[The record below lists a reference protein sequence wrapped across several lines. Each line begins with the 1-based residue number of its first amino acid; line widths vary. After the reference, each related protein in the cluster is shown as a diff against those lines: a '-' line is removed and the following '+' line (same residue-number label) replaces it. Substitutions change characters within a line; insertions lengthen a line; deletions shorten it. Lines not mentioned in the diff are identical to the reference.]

1 LLESAEQQKLQVR
14 DPNQRREDVT
24 FTPAGHLLTRTARTT
39 MRIPAIAVMV
49 VLSIGT
55 WILAV
60 TPQPLRGSDA
70 RSEARTPVLV
80 ELFTSEGCSSCPPA
94 DRFLEK
100 LDGQPVQGAE
110 MIVLS
115 EHVDYWNHIGWK
127 DPYSASFYSQRQSA
141 YANRFGLDSV
151 YTPQMV
157 VDGTSEFVGSNSGLA
172 DKAFRKALGVP
183 KLPVHLSSIS
193 ADASNTLHAH
203 LETGALDASFGAR
216 EADVYVAVALNRA
229 ESQVSAGE
237 NAGHRLAHVSVVK
250 SLTKVGALKQ
260 GQVLAQD
267 VQLKLGPGS
276 DSSGLRLIAFV
287 QEPRQGRVLGAA
299 SVPVNTR

>member
-1 LLESAEQQKLQVR
+1 MTMKI
-14 DPNQRREDVT
+14 PDVSV
-24 FTPAGHLLTRTARTT
+24 
-39 MRIPAIAVMV
+39 IV
-49 VLSIGT
+49 VFSIGALM
-55 WILAV
+55 LAFG
-60 TPQPLRGSDA
+60 PKRLHGADA
-70 RSEARTPVLV
+70 GWDHGTPVLV

-94 DRFLEK
+94 DKFLET
-100 LDGQPVQGAE
+100 LDKQPIPGAD

-127 DPYSASFYSQRQSA
+127 DPYSASLYSQRQSA
-141 YANRFGLDSV
+141 YAKRFGLESV

-157 VDGTSEFVGSNSGLA
+157 VDGTSEFVGSNSVQA

-183 KLPVHLSSIS
+183 KIPVHLSSIS

-203 LETGALDASFGAR
+203 LQTGALDSSFGSPDA
-216 EADVYVAVALNRA
+216 EVYIAVALNRA

-237 NAGHRLAHVSVVK
+237 NSGRRLTHVSVVK
-250 SLTKVGALKQ
+250 SLTKIGALKQ

-267 VQLKLGPGS
+267 VQLKLEPGS
-276 DSSGLRLIAFV
+276 DWRNLRLIAFV

-299 SVPVNTR
+299 SMPVSTR

>member
-1 LLESAEQQKLQVR
+1 
-14 DPNQRREDVT
+14 
-24 FTPAGHLLTRTARTT
+24 
-39 MRIPAIAVMV
+39 MRIPAIAVVV
-49 VLSIGT
+49 VLSMGV
-55 WILAV
+55 WLLAFAL
-60 TPQPLRGSDA
+60 QRLHGAGAGSDV
-70 RSEARTPVLV
+70 RTPVLV

-141 YANRFGLDSV
+141 YASRFGLGSV
-151 YTPQMV
+151 YTPQIV

-183 KLPVHLSSIS
+183 KLPVRLSSIS
-193 ADASNTLHAH
+193 ADTSNTLHAH
-203 LETGALDASFGAR
+203 LETGTLDASFGSR
-216 EADVYVAVALNRA
+216 EAEVYVAVALNRA

-276 DSSGLRLIAFV
+276 DANGLRLIAFV
-287 QEPRQGRVLGAA
+287 QEPRQGRVLGAV
-299 SVPVNTR
+299 SMLVNSR

>member
-1 LLESAEQQKLQVR
+1 MAQML
-14 DPNQRREDVT
+14 D
-24 FTPAGHLLTRTARTT
+24 GIH
-39 MRIPAIAVMV
+39 
-49 VLSIGT
+49 G
-55 WILAV
+55 
-60 TPQPLRGSDA
+60 
-70 RSEARTPVLV
+70 TPVLV
-80 ELFTSEGCSSCPPA
+80 ELFTSEGCSSA
-94 DRFLEK
+94 LQQTGFWK
-100 LDGQPVQGAE
+100 GLDGQPVPGAD

-127 DPYSASFYSQRQSA
+127 DPYSASLYSQRQSA
-141 YANRFGLDSV
+141 YAKRFGLDSV

-157 VDGTSEFVGSNSGLA
+157 VDGTSEFVGSNSVQA

-193 ADASNTLHAH
+193 ADASGYLHAH
-203 LETGALDASFGAR
+203 LQTGTLDSSFGSR
-216 EADVYVAVALNRA
+216 EAEVYVAVALNRA

-276 DSSGLRLIAFV
+276 DSPMSAPDRIRARAPAGPRCSGPLRCWSIHGKNNVRLFGSAPWSGRSAF
-287 QEPRQGRVLGAA
+287 QSCG
-299 SVPVNTR
+299 

>member
-1 LLESAEQQKLQVR
+1 MK
-14 DPNQRREDVT
+14 
-24 FTPAGHLLTRTARTT
+24 
-39 MRIPAIAVMV
+39 IPVVCVAV
-49 VLSIGT
+49 VLSIGA
-55 WILAV
+55 WILAFV
-60 TPQPLRGSDA
+60 PQPLRGSDA
-70 RSEARTPVLV
+70 ASDVRIPVLV

-94 DRFLEK
+94 DRFLQT

-127 DPYSASFYSQRQSA
+127 DPYSAGFYSERQSV
-141 YANRFGLDSV
+141 YARRFGLDSV

-172 DKAFRKALGVP
+172 DKAFRRALGIP

-203 LETGALDASFGAR
+203 LETGALEASFGSG
-216 EADVYVAVALNRA
+216 EAEVYVAVALNHA
-229 ESQVSAGE
+229 ESQVSTGE
-237 NAGHRLAHVSVVK
+237 NAGHRLAHVSVVT
-250 SLTKVGALKQ
+250 SLTKIGLLKQ

-267 VQLKLGPGS
+267 VQLTLGPGS
-276 DSSGLRLIAFV
+276 DASGLRLIAFV

-299 SVPVNTR
+299 SKLVSAQ

>member
-1 LLESAEQQKLQVR
+1 
-14 DPNQRREDVT
+14 
-24 FTPAGHLLTRTARTT
+24 
-39 MRIPAIAVMV
+39 MRIPAIAVVV
-49 VLSIGT
+49 VLSMGV
-55 WILAV
+55 WLLAFA
-60 TPQPLRGSDA
+60 PQRLHGAGAGSDV
-70 RSEARTPVLV
+70 RTPVLV

-141 YANRFGLDSV
+141 YASRFGLDSV
-151 YTPQMV
+151 YTPQIV

-183 KLPVHLSSIS
+183 KLPVCLSSIS

-203 LETGALDASFGAR
+203 LETGTLDASFGSR
-216 EADVYVAVALNRA
+216 EAEVYVAVALNRA

-250 SLTKVGALKQ
+250 SLTKFGALKQ

-276 DSSGLRLIAFV
+276 DANGLRLIAFV
-287 QEPRQGRVLGAA
+287 QEPRQGRVLGAV
-299 SVPVNTR
+299 SMLVNSR